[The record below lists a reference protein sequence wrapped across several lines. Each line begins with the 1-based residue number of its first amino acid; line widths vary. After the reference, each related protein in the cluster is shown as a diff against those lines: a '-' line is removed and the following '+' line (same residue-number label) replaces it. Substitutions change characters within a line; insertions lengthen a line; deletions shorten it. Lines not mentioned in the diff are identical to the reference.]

1 MNSSAAQI
9 ETSPGPSIPEGSPG
23 NGQPRTLAVIPVY
36 NHAETL
42 SGVVRRTLAVHD
54 EVLVVDDGSTDG
66 LEEALTGL
74 KVDLVRHGKNL
85 GKGAAIMT
93 GAREALKRGM
103 SHIIVLDADNQHDP
117 DDITKFLPLIEAN
130 PLAIIIGKRDFD
142 NSAAPKMSR
151 FGCSFS
157 NFWVRIETGKGLKD
171 TQSGFR
177 AYPLAVLQNLK
188 LRQKG
193 FTFEIEVLVR
203 AVWAGVEV
211 KEVLVST
218 YYPPGK
224 SRITH
229 FHLVTDNLKLSVL
242 HTWLTLRSVVPF
254 PHKKIV
260 KHEKSGKISVL
271 KPIQSIKVLLM
282 ADETPRALA
291 LAGALGV
298 LLGTLPLIGCH
309 FMAIV
314 FAAGF
319 LGLNKVAAL
328 STSQLCMPP
337 IVPALCIE
345 TGYFLRHGA
354 FLTEFSLTTLGYQ
367 GLERLFEW
375 IIGSLI
381 LAPVFAV
388 ATGGL
393 IYVISLFI
401 KVSGKHA
408 KKISSKF
415 DNQ

>member
-1 MNSSAAQI
+1 MKNATTPI
-9 ETSPGPSIPEGSPG
+9 EASGGSSIPAGSTRDR
-23 NGQPRTLAVIPVY
+23 QPRILVVIPSY
-36 NHAETL
+36 NHTKTL
-42 SGVVRRTLAVHD
+42 GDVVTRTLAVHD

-66 LEEALTGL
+66 LEEALSGL
-74 KVDLVRHGKNL
+74 KIDRIRHDKNL

-103 SHIIVLDADNQHDP
+103 SHIIVIDADNQHDP
-117 DDITKFLPLIEAN
+117 DDMINFLPLISED
-130 PLAIIIGKRDFD
+130 PLAIIIGKRDFE
-142 NSAAPKMSR
+142 NSTAPRLSK

-157 NFWVRIETGKGLKD
+157 NFWVRVETGKALKD

-177 AYPLAVLQNLK
+177 AYPLAVLRNLK

-193 FTFEIEVLVR
+193 FTFEIEVIVK
-203 AVWAGVEV
+203 AIWAGVDV

-218 YYPPGK
+218 YYPSDK
-224 SRITH
+224 ERITH
-229 FHLVTDNLKLSVL
+229 FHLITDNLKLSVL
-242 HTWLTLRSVVPF
+242 HTILTLRSIVPF
-254 PHKKIV
+254 PYKKIV

-271 KPIQSIKVLLM
+271 KPIQSIKALLM

-291 LAGALGV
+291 LAGALGM

-309 FMAIV
+309 FMAIL
-314 FAAGF
+314 FAAGL

-345 TGYFLRHGA
+345 TGYFLRHGE

-375 IIGSLI
+375 VIGSLI

-388 ATGGL
+388 ATGCL
-393 IYVISLFI
+393 IYVLSLFI
-401 KVSGKHA
+401 KMSGQHA
-408 KKISSKF
+408 KKISSRF
-415 DNQ
+415 DKR